1 MKNIVL
7 MIDELL
13 GGGAQRSTIKIATAF
28 LNIGYDAHIIMMT
41 NIIDFEIDSR
51 LNIHCLNFEK
61 GIVSSL
67 SYIKYAKKLK
77 RLLLKIDKESS
88 ISFMAGSL
96 GLTHKLM
103 DKAKLDDAYY
113 MLRGTTSNAKI
124 GDREGIRKSIK
135 TKKVKKLYDNKN
147 ILCVSKGVE
156 KDILSMGIIP
166 KSIHTIYNPYDFDL
180 IKELSLK
187 NINFNIPEDEYLV
200 HVGSFSQ
207 PKRHDIL
214 LKAFTKIKNKNI
226 KLVLVGQGDE
236 ESNIKKFI
244 KDLDIEQRVVFAGF
258 QSNPYP
264 IIKGASLLLL
274 SSDHEGL
281 PTVIVEAYALNVNV
295 VSTDC
300 PSGPYEIMA
309 PEFEKYLS
317 KVGDIE
323 DFKNKIELALSDAK
337 VKIPKSILK
346 PFIVSNVIQQYERLF
361 I

>member
-28 LNIGYDAHIIMMT
+28 LDIGYNAHIIMMT

-51 LNIHCLNFEK
+51 LNIHCLNFKK
-61 GIVSSL
+61 GMFSSL

-77 RLLLKIDKESS
+77 KLLLKINKEAP

-156 KDILSMGIIP
+156 KDILSMGVTP
-166 KSIHTIYNPYDFDL
+166 KSIHTIYNPYDFNL

-187 NINFNIPEDEYLV
+187 NINFNIPKDDYLV

-214 LKAFTKIKNKNI
+214 LKAFTKIKNKTI

-236 ESNIKKFI
+236 EANIKKLI

-264 IIKGASLLLL
+264 IIKDASLLLL

-281 PTVIVEAYALNVNV
+281 PTVIIEAYALNINV

-323 DFKNKIELALSDAK
+323 DFSKTINIALENNISQ
-337 VKIPKSILK
+337 IPKKLLE
-346 PFIVSNVIQQYERLF
+346 PFMVPKVMQQYESLF